1 MTKNNIK
8 LMRINSMKKENTY
21 DTPEVRIIRLAG
33 LEAILNASAKGGLPD
48 AEEDELD
55 FIF

>member
-1 MTKNNIK
+1 
-8 LMRINSMKKENTY
+8 MRINSMKKENTY
-21 DTPEVRIIRLAG
+21 ETPKVRIIQLAG

>member
-1 MTKNNIK
+1 
-8 LMRINSMKKENTY
+8 MRINSMKKENTY
-21 DTPEVRIIRLAG
+21 DTPKVRIILLAG
-33 LEAILNASAKGGLPD
+33 LEAVLNASAKGDLPD